1 MADENQTPKS
11 PPDLSGII
19 NMLSGNPE
27 LMKMASGILSGLPK
41 SAPPEPT
48 APQNVD
54 SPPPPEFDPSLFAKT
69 VAPLL
74 SGQSPF
80 NSSKRASPNDERRCA
95 LLKALRPYLS
105 PERRD
110 AVDQMLKFSKLTDL
124 LRAFDHSQQGGT
136 NV

>member
-1 MADENQTPKS
+1 MSDENQTSKS
-11 PPDLSGII
+11 LPDLSGVL

-41 SAPPEPT
+41 STPPEPT
-48 APQNVD
+48 VQQNVE
-54 SPPPPEFDPSLFAKT
+54 SPPPPEFDPALFAKT

-74 SGQSPF
+74 SGQSPITA
-80 NSSKRASPNDERRCA
+80 KKPSPNDERRCA

-124 LRAFDHSQQGGT
+124 LRAFDHS
-136 NV
+136 

>member
-1 MADENQTPKS
+1 MADENQTAKPL
-11 PPDLSGII
+11 PDLSGIM

-41 SAPPEPT
+41 SDPPDPPIAQSVE
-48 APQNVD
+48 A
-54 SPPPPEFDPSLFAKT
+54 SPPPPEFDPTLFAKT

-74 SGQSPF
+74 SGQPGIA
-80 NSSKRASPNDERRCA
+80 KKPSPNDERRCA

-124 LRAFDHSQQGGT
+124 IRAFEHPQ
-136 NV
+136 